1 MTFPLLM
8 FTVTKFIA
16 LGAWILLFLSLFAR
30 GTRPVIWPLTQY
42 WVPALLS
49 ACYVVMVWDGRDLL
63 DLPTSFT
70 QLHGIAALYAH
81 PGPLAASW
89 LHFLALDLF
98 VGTWIAR
105 DGAER
110 GMPMLLILFCLP
122 FAFILAPA
130 GLLLY
135 LGLRLLVRRRGD
147 QKTA

>member
-16 LGAWILLFLSLFAR
+16 LGAWILIFVSLFAR
-30 GTRPVIWPLTQY
+30 ATRGFIWPLTQF
-42 WVPALLS
+42 VLPALLG
-49 ACYVVMVWDGRDLL
+49 ACYVVMVWDGRSHL

-81 PGPLAASW
+81 PGPLTASW

-98 VGTWIAR
+98 VGTWMVR
-105 DGAER
+105 DATGR
-110 GMPMLLILFCLP
+110 GMPWPLILLCLP

-135 LGLRLLVRRRGD
+135 LGLRLVVPRRGD
-147 QKTA
+147 